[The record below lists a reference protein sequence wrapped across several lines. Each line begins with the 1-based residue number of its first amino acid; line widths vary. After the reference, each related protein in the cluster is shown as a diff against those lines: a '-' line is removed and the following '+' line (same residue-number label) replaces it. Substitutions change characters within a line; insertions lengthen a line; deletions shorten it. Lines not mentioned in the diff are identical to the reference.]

1 MSDADLWASWR
12 LWMLVA
18 VIIILVAA
26 SLLIT
31 IWRTARSIL
40 AHALRALDAAE
51 RIRVQTL
58 PIWELQTT
66 NEVATGILSTVQS
79 IEAKGGALA
88 AALESHAGAG
98 GTR

>member
-26 SLLIT
+26 GLLIT
-31 IWRTARSIL
+31 IWLTARSIL
-40 AHALRALDAAE
+40 AHALRAHAAAE
-51 RIRVQTL
+51 RIRVHTL
-58 PIWELQTT
+58 PIWEIQTT
-66 NEVATGILSTVQS
+66 NEVAAGILATVQS